1 MKKVL
6 IIFVLALCVTG
17 CGCKRKN
24 KDNYPKLPDT
34 VNYDVS
40 KKQTVDGI
48 VFDNIAVIKNENGMT
63 HVKAVISNS
72 NKSNY
77 NFKSADATF
86 ENKKGKKITTVGLIP
101 SSGEDIKL
109 KPNELKLIYG
119 TTAKDLSKAV
129 KVTFD
134 IKN

>member
-34 VNYDVS
+34 VNYDIS

-48 VFDNIAVIKNENGMT
+48 VFDNIVVIKNENGMT
-63 HVKAVISNS
+63 HFRANITNS

-77 NFKSADATF
+77 SIKSVHVTFK
-86 ENKKGKKITTVGLIP
+86 NKKGKEITTLVPYI
-101 SSGEDIKL
+101 ETKL
-109 KPNELKLIYG
+109 KPNEVKRITA
-119 TTAKDLSKAV
+119 TTAEDLSKAV